1 VQVSYTVQDEST
13 LEREVNALVKV
24 QSRLACRRNV
34 IVTAEE
40 EMTIERNG
48 MTIDVVPAWK
58 FLLGLG

>member
-1 VQVSYTVQDEST
+1 
-13 LEREVNALVKV
+13 
-24 QSRLACRRNV
+24 
-34 IVTAEE
+34 VTAEE

>member
-1 VQVSYTVQDEST
+1 

-24 QSRLACRRNV
+24 QLRLACRRNV
-34 IVTAEE
+34 IVSAEE

-48 MTIDVVPAWK
+48 ITIDVVPAWK